1 MGPSPHG
8 NGEQQV
14 TNHIGRCSD
23 PSAIADGSHGM
34 GWDGMGTEGDRST
47 SVVSPPVPPT
57 DDDRTFVLDIARA
70 RGARLDPSR
79 VYGWNWIRRT
89 ADSLE
94 PHRTRIVAMRAEGL
108 TPAAIDLALDGHQT
122 DPAPAP
128 TPGPAAPAPWT
139 PTVVP
144 DALDHDAHAAAVRS
158 VRSALA

>member
-1 MGPSPHG
+1 MAPLPS
-8 NGEQQV
+8 NVTWASSYCQV
-14 TNHIGRCSD
+14 NSLLRPGR
-23 PSAIADGSHGM
+23 
-34 GWDGMGTEGDRST
+34 
-47 SVVSPPVPPT
+47 
-57 DDDRTFVLDIARA
+57 
-70 RGARLDPSR
+70 
-79 VYGWNWIRRT
+79 NWIRRT